1 LTLSFEELQ
10 IKSLLT
16 DSVITKYID

>member
-16 DSVITKYID
+16 DSVITEYID

>member
-16 DSVITKYID
+16 DSIVTKYID